1 MVKEKTH
8 LKQEVRLESYIK
20 VALIM
25 ALMMEGK
32 AIKEREKCEGWFRN
46 GKYIR
51 KEQNTSE

>member
-1 MVKEKTH
+1 M
-8 LKQEVRLESYIK
+8 K
-20 VALIM
+20 VALII

-32 AIKEREKCEGWFRN
+32 AIKEREKCEDWFRN